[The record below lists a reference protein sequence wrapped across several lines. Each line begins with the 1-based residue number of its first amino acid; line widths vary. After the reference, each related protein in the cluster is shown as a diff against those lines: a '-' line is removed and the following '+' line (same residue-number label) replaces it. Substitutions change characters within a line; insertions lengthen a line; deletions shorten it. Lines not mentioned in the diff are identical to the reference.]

1 MKGLG
6 WPAPTAVFRE
16 VLVLSEE
23 ICTNPALKACRM
35 SPLERS
41 LPMNVSR
48 SGLRPCLLLCHPH
61 PLIRKHLGNCLF
73 IGMNASYL
81 IVFCIFEGLK
91 QASAPTVVDKE
102 DVMNKSYRS
111 KLYKNVQIA
120 LLQGNSILG

>member
-1 MKGLG
+1 MQNVTFGEKLTYERFAERPETMP
-6 WPAPTAVFRE
+6 PAVSPTSFNKE
-16 VLVLSEE
+16 
-23 ICTNPALKACRM
+23 T
-35 SPLERS
+35 
-41 LPMNVSR
+41 
-48 SGLRPCLLLCHPH
+48 SGQH
-61 PLIRKHLGNCLF
+61 LF